1 VNPTKIVPNASIK
14 EYQKEQ
20 SESPNML
27 PPLDAVVIH
36 NAALRRW
43 VWRTSCVASGLVSA
57 ALGLGLALWFP
68 SLASMSSSKTSGAE
82 GAVQDSADSVNASVD
97 NVSVASPISRPVN
110 VLVMGIDR
118 VPDVKPGSPESFGG
132 RSDVMLLLR
141 LSPEDRSAA
150 VLSVP
155 RDTQV
160 EIPNYGLTKINH
172 ANWMGGPALTR
183 RVVSYNFNNV
193 EIDRYV
199 RVNTGA
205 FRAIVDAVGG
215 VRVFVPKPMQYVDQT
230 QGLAIDLAQ
239 GWQTL
244 NGDQAEQFA
253 RFRNDEYGDIGRV
266 QRQQTL
272 IKALRKRMANPTI
285 VARIPQLLEIFQ
297 DYVDT
302 NLTPEEM
309 VALVRFGIKVSPD
322 GLEMVML
329 PGRASEAGEFN
340 ASYWLMDE
348 AKRDQI
354 LKNYFEVAPTANL
367 AQGADSWSDVS
378 LERGPYDVR
387 IAVQNASEQEDQAN
401 HMVDHL
407 RELGFTDVYVADDWP
422 EANAAT
428 EIIVQQGDR
437 DAANLI
443 KRRLGLGAIDS
454 ASTGDLESEITVRV
468 GSDWDSPFW

>member
-1 VNPTKIVPNASIK
+1 
-14 EYQKEQ
+14 
-20 SESPNML
+20 M
-27 PPLDAVVIH
+27 PLDSDGSGF
-36 NAALRRW
+36 RRW
-43 VWRTSCVASGLVSA
+43 LWRLACVGSGLVSA
-57 ALGLGLALWFP
+57 SVGLGVALWTP
-68 SLASMSSSKTSGAE
+68 GPGAPNPQASAQASAYGGA
-82 GAVQDSADSVNASVD
+82 N
-97 NVSVASPISRPVN
+97 SPIARPVN

-118 VPDVKPGSPESFGG
+118 VADAKPGSPESFGG
-132 RSDVMLLLR
+132 RSDAMLLLR
-141 LSPEDRSAA
+141 LSPQDNSAA

-183 RVVSYNFNNV
+183 SVLSYNFNNL

-215 VRVFVPKPMQYVDQT
+215 VRVFVPKPMQYVDNT
-230 QGLAIDLAQ
+230 QGLEIDLEQ

-266 QRQQTL
+266 QRQQML
-272 IKALRKRMANPTI
+272 LKALRKRMANPTI

-309 VALVRFGIKVSPD
+309 VSLVRFGLKVSPD
-322 GLEMVML
+322 ELEMVML
-329 PGRASEAGEFN
+329 PGRASEVGEFN

-354 LKNYFEVAPTANL
+354 LKNYFEVAPVANL
-367 AQGADSWSDVS
+367 AESEDGWSDVS
-378 LERGPYDVR
+378 LERSPYDVR
-387 IAVQNASEQEDQAN
+387 IAVQNASAQESQGQYMA
-401 HMVDHL
+401 DHL
-407 RELGFTDVYVADDWP
+407 RELGFTDVYVVDDWSDT
-422 EANAAT
+422 NAAT

-443 KRRLGLGAIDS
+443 KRSLGLGSIDS